1 MTPFLSALLKNARDL
16 PTNLRRGLLPGALEV
31 DGPSRRLRR
40 GFVGHLHA
48 LQTAE
53 RTLRPATTFGL
64 GLAAL
69 TLFLLLGL
77 SGALLMVY
85 YAPTPRDAYGSMQD
99 LEHAA
104 ALGSFFRA
112 LHRWSAHAMVL
123 AVALHLLRVVAT
135 ASYRKR
141 ELNWLFGLGL
151 LSLTLGLAFTGYL
164 LPWDQLSYWAVSVS
178 ANLLDQVPLAGAF
191 AKRLL
196 LGGPSLGA
204 ATLLRFYTLHVAV
217 LPAML
222 FALAAL
228 HLWRVRK
235 DGGLAG
241 TGRDGPMVSA
251 WPHLVV
257 REAALMVGLAALAA
271 LAALL
276 VPAPLGA
283 PADVHV
289 PSDPEKAPWYFLWLQ
304 ELVSYSARVGG
315 LLFPGALALA
325 LAALPFL
332 EREQEGTGSWL
343 GDARS
348 RRSVLLWG
356 LLGAAAFAIF
366 EWLWARGVG
375 SSAPDLANPATGML
389 VVALGAGL
397 WTGLRTG
404 STRAAFASLLAVLA
418 VGALGAL
425 ALGACRG
432 PGWALFW
439 PWEAWPA

>member
-40 GFVGHLHA
+40 GFLGHLHA

-164 LPWDQLSYWAVSVS
+164 LPWDQ
-178 ANLLDQVPLAGAF
+178 
-191 AKRLL
+191 
-196 LGGPSLGA
+196 
-204 ATLLRFYTLHVAV
+204 
-217 LPAML
+217 
-222 FALAAL
+222 
-228 HLWRVRK
+228 
-235 DGGLAG
+235 
-241 TGRDGPMVSA
+241 
-251 WPHLVV
+251 
-257 REAALMVGLAALAA
+257 
-271 LAALL
+271 
-276 VPAPLGA
+276 
-283 PADVHV
+283 
-289 PSDPEKAPWYFLWLQ
+289 
-304 ELVSYSARVGG
+304 
-315 LLFPGALALA
+315 
-325 LAALPFL
+325 
-332 EREQEGTGSWL
+332 
-343 GDARS
+343 
-348 RRSVLLWG
+348 
-356 LLGAAAFAIF
+356 
-366 EWLWARGVG
+366 
-375 SSAPDLANPATGML
+375 
-389 VVALGAGL
+389 
-397 WTGLRTG
+397 
-404 STRAAFASLLAVLA
+404 
-418 VGALGAL
+418 
-425 ALGACRG
+425 
-432 PGWALFW
+432 
-439 PWEAWPA
+439 